1 MKYLSIVISLFVFGL
16 TGHAQNIKRKGGIG
30 IAFYQN
36 VPDSLAKRL
45 AYKQGAIVRVVVPN
59 STAAGLGLLP
69 DDIIVKVNETAISRP
84 NEILP
89 IASKLRGKDPVK
101 VELIRQQKTM
111 TLAGTVVERPMEKSA
126 TADVVYGEFAY
137 KNGYVRTIYKTLKGK
152 KPLGTVYYLQGLPCY
167 SLDNMQELDKTK
179 QAIDAIVERGYAVY
193 RMEKGDMGDN
203 QGLPPCEQMG
213 FFEELA
219 MHEAGYA
226 HLLTLPNID
235 KSTIFLFGHSM
246 GGITAPLL
254 AEKFQPRGVTV
265 YGTVFKP
272 WLDYLLD
279 AYLMQSV
286 MQGESYAERREDIEE
301 AKPYLYAYFYQ
312 NKPLEEVIKD
322 PKGLAAFQQILSYV
336 PSAKVFGVSGRHP
349 SCYKELND
357 SKVASAWGAYN
368 NHVLAIYGEC
378 DLAAMDS
385 LDHRALIDFVNYN
398 NKGNGTFWFAPKS
411 SHSFEEIGTMDEFIE
426 MQSNPQA
433 FQQFAA
439 TRFNPKIFD
448 YVCNWMTQTL
458 QKPIKE
464 KTEPVFA
471 DASNNLPEQGARKAS
486 MDVRAADLDQD
497 GDLDIILANEFE
509 ANSILINNGKGEFK
523 DESAER
529 LPQVVHDSE
538 DVAIADFNGDGQLD
552 LVFCSE
558 DDKVHEYYLNKGKGF
573 FENAPYKLPD
583 SEANAVITLDFN
595 NDKKPD
601 LMFGNNGPNTVLI
614 NKGDGTF
621 TVENNRIPNTNKVT
635 QDLAAVDI
643 DNDGDLDIFE
653 ANEDGNALLLNNGK
667 GSFTDVS
674 KTHLPEDPNI
684 ESRKASFADVD
695 NDGDLDL
702 FLSNVMFRPG
712 KDIQNR
718 LYINNGKGKF
728 TNETN
733 KRIPADTDHT
743 IDAIFED
750 INKDGFKDIIVAN
763 VFGGQI
769 KVYANNGKGEFSDA
783 SLAILGKK
791 YVRDALG
798 VIAADLNN
806 DGKKDLYFCDRFN
819 PSQNKKDLLL
829 MAN

>member
-1 MKYLSIVISLFVFGL
+1 MKYLSIAITVFIFNL
-16 TGHAQNIKRKGGIG
+16 TGFSQNIKRKGGLG
-30 IAFYQN
+30 VAFYQN

-45 AYKQGAIVRVVVPN
+45 DYKQGAIVRLVVPN
-59 STAAGLGLLP
+59 STAASLGLLP
-69 DDIIVKVNETAISRP
+69 DDIIVKVNEAAISKP

-89 IASKLRGKDPVK
+89 VAAKLRGNDPVK
-101 VELIRQQKTM
+101 VEFIRNQKTM
-111 TLAGTVVERPMEKSA
+111 TLAGKVVERPMEKSA
-126 TADVVYGEFAY
+126 SADVVYGEFAY
-137 KNGYVRTIYKTLKGK
+137 KSGYVRTIYKSLKGK
-152 KPLGTVYYLQGLPCY
+152 QPLGTVYFLQGLPCY
-167 SLDNMQELDKTK
+167 SMDNMQELDKTK
-179 QAIDAIVERGYAVY
+179 QAIDAMVERGYAVF

-219 MHEAGYA
+219 MYEAGYK
-226 HLLTLPNID
+226 HLLSLPNID

-254 AEKFQPRGVTV
+254 AEKFQPRGVVV

-272 WLDYLLD
+272 WLEYLFD
-279 AYLMQSV
+279 ATIKQSV
-286 MQGESYAERREDIEE
+286 MKGEDYAEIRNEIEK
-301 AKPYLYAYFYQ
+301 AKPYLYAYFHQ
-312 NKPLEEVIKD
+312 NKPLEEVLKD
-322 PKGLAAFQQILSYV
+322 PKGLAAFQNILSYI
-336 PSAKVFGVSGRHP
+336 PSAKVFSSGRHP
-349 SCYKELND
+349 SCYKELNE
-357 SKVASAWGAYN
+357 SKVASAWGAYK

-385 LDHRALIDFVNYN
+385 LDHRALIDFVNYRN
-398 NKGNGTFWFAPKS
+398 EGNGTFWYAPKS
-411 SHSFEEIGTMDEFIE
+411 SHTFEEIGTMAEFLA
-426 MQSNPQA
+426 MQADPQT
-433 FQQFAA
+433 FQQYAVNH
-439 TRFNPKIFD
+439 FNAKIFD
-448 YVCNWMTQTL
+448 YVCNWMTETL
-458 QKPIKE
+458 KKSIKG
-464 KTEPVFA
+464 KTEA
-471 DASNNLPEQGARKAS
+471 LYTDASDNLPEEGARKAS
-486 MDVRAADLDQD
+486 MDVRAVDIDQD
-497 GDLDIILANEFE
+497 GDLDIVLANEFQP
-509 ANSILINNGKGEFK
+509 NSILINNGKGIFT

-538 DVAIADFNGDGQLD
+538 DIAVADFNGDGLLD

-573 FENAPYKLPD
+573 FEVAPYKLPD
-583 SEANAVITLDFN
+583 SEANAVITLDLN

-601 LMFGNNGPNTVLI
+601 LIFGNNGQNTVLI

-621 TVENNRIPNTNKVT
+621 TVENNRIPNANKVT

-643 DNDGDLDIFE
+643 DNDGDLDLFE
-653 ANEDGNALLLNNGK
+653 ANEDGNVLLVNNGK
-667 GSFTDVS
+667 GFFTDIS
-674 KTHLPEDPNI
+674 KTYLPEDPNI

-702 FLSNVMFRPG
+702 FLSNVKFRQG
-712 KDIQNR
+712 KDSQNR

-728 TNETN
+728 ANETD
-733 KRIPADTDHT
+733 KRLPKDTDHT

-769 KVYANNGKGEFSDA
+769 KIYTNNGKGEFSDA
-783 SLAILGKK
+783 SETILEKK

-798 VIAADLNN
+798 VIAADFNN

-819 PSQNKKDLLL
+819 PNQNKKDLLL
-829 MAN
+829 MGN